1 MWEKFEMLVDAFF
14 GAVVMALMFV
24 FAIGFLVSLLSGNW
38 NAATAFGVGVI
49 GILQLVE

>member
-1 MWEKFEMLVDAFF
+1 MWEKFEMLVDAVL
-14 GAVVMALMFV
+14 GGIVLVLV
-24 FAIGFLVSLLSGNW
+24 FAFSVGFLVSILSGSW